1 MLCAEMQEVERLAML
16 RKSCLFVIS
25 ILVILL
31 ASGAAMVAGFHPAQD
46 QNKAIAIWEHGKTVL
61 LFAMLTGCESDIY
74 MHPQA
79 LVSADEGKTWTKSGP
94 DLYGLDLKLISDT
107 GEEVMVGGEY
117 YIEGPTNSPFLLVYR
132 DGAEWQQFSIY
143 DGAAELEAL
152 AQDELRPNRFL
163 AWVEHID
170 ILHDDDMNAP
180 IYLHQSLDRGRT
192 WKVVKKVK
200 SVPESAPHLRFFL
213 EMPLENGRWRI
224 SEQDQPRARV
234 EHIAENGQWQVVAK
248 LPLPIQETCKEE
260 KRPETTATPRP

>member
-1 MLCAEMQEVERLAML
+1 MQEVERRTML
-16 RKSCLFVIS
+16 GKSCLSVLS
-25 ILVILL
+25 ILAILL
-31 ASGAAMVAGFHPAQD
+31 TSGSAMVASFSAFQD
-46 QNKAIAIWEHGKTVL
+46 TQEKAIGIWEHGKTVL
-61 LFAMLTGCESDIY
+61 LFATLTNCEPGDY
-74 MHPQA
+74 LHPQP
-79 LVSADEGKTWTKSGP
+79 LVSGDDGKTWAKSGA

-107 GEEVMVGGEY
+107 GEEVVIGGEY

-143 DGAAELEAL
+143 DGNAELKAL

-170 ILHDDDMNAP
+170 MSRDDDMDGP
-180 IYLHQSLDRGRT
+180 TYLYQSLDRGRT
-192 WKVVKKVK
+192 WKAVKKVK

-234 EHIAENGQWQVVAK
+234 EHIAENGQWQVVTS

-260 KRPETTATPRP
+260 KPEATPRP